1 MRLTGLGVSPGVGIG
16 RALVLKRGTPLRFR
30 VPESLVPRELERLD
44 VARTRSR
51 EQLREIKARM
61 ARAAGS
67 EHAYLFDAQLLM
79 LDDAMLNERAAAIV
93 RDERLNAESA
103 LQRALDEIS
112 AYFDNVEDP
121 YLRERKGDV
130 ADVVGRLSKNL
141 RDSAEPSDLFQQLDG
156 PLVLVADEITPS
168 VIAQLDWQRLAAL
181 VTDAGSWTYHTAIL
195 ARSIGVPAVAGLHDA
210 SAVIA
215 PGAAVAVDGAT
226 GEVIVEPDEEQLAN
240 ARVRQRRREAH
251 EHELDS
257 YRRLPAVTEDGVA
270 IRLEANVEAPNDAAR
285 ALEQGAEGIG
295 LFRSEFLLAGAG
307 HAALTEE
314 MQYQAYRRL
323 IDSAGGRRV
332 TVRTFDV
339 SEPQLRLEHGG
350 TGTRSPLG
358 LRGIRLSLTHDD
370 TFQVQLRA
378 LLRAAAH
385 GPLRIMFPFVAGVAE
400 LRAGRAAVA
409 RAADTLLS
417 RGENIPPVPIGVMI
431 EVPSAAL
438 TADLLAEEADFFSV
452 GTNDLIQVPPGGRSH
467 RRPRVTAVRAAAP
480 GDPANGAPR
489 RPRRT
494 PPRTAGG
501 GLRRDGGGS
510 GAADAA
516 RRTGTARVQHGTY
529 CNSAGETGA
538 QEPPREGRPGDRAE
552 LAARSHGGGRRE
564 SAGRIHET
572 REGNAEVG
580 ALTSVVASG
589 FSRKITVWVTS
600 A

>member
-16 RALVLKRGTPLRFR
+16 RALVLKRGADLRFR
-30 VPESLVPRELERLD
+30 VPEALVNRELERLD
-44 VARTRSR
+44 MARARSR
-51 EQLREIKARM
+51 AQLREIKARM

-79 LDDAMLNERAAAIV
+79 LDDAMLTDRAAAII
-93 RDERLNAESA
+93 REERLNAESA

-112 AYFDNVEDP
+112 AYFDKIEDP

-141 RDSAEPSDLFQQLDG
+141 RDAAEPTDLFEQLDG

-168 VIAQLDWQRLAAL
+168 VIAQLDWQRLAAI

-210 SAVIA
+210 SAAIA
-215 PGAAVAVDGAT
+215 PGVAVAVDGGT
-226 GEVIVEPDEEQLAN
+226 GEVIVEPDDEQLASV
-240 ARVRQRRREAH
+240 RVSQRQREAR

-257 YRRLPAVTEDGVA
+257 YRRLPAITEDGVT
-270 IRLEANVEAPNDAAR
+270 IRLEANVEAPDDAAR
-285 ALEQGAEGIG
+285 ALEQGAEGVG

-307 HAALTEE
+307 HGALSEDV
-314 MQYQAYRRL
+314 QYEAYRRL
-323 IDSAGGRRV
+323 VDSAGGRRV

-339 SEPQLRLEHGG
+339 SEPQVRFDQGAP
-350 TGTRSPLG
+350 GTRSPLG
-358 LRGIRLSLTHDD
+358 LRGIRLSLTLDE
-370 TFQVQLRA
+370 TFQAQLRA

-438 TADLLAEEADFFSV
+438 TADLLAEEADFFSI
-452 GTNDLIQVPPGGRSH
+452 GTNDLIQYCLAVDRTDDRVSRLYEPLHPAILRTVRLVARASRRRDVP
-467 RRPRVTAVRAAAP
+467 VAVCGEMAA
-480 GDPANGAPR
+480 DPVLLMLLVGL
-489 RPRRT
+489 
-494 PPRTAGG
+494 
-501 GLRRDGGGS
+501 GLREFSMAPTAIPLAKQVLRSLRVEDARALARRS
-510 GAADAA
+510 LRAHTAADVEKVLMEFV
-516 RRTGTARVQHGTY
+516 RPV
-529 CNSAGETGA
+529 SETMKS
-538 QEPPREGRPGDRAE
+538 EG
-552 LAARSHGGGRRE
+552 
-564 SAGRIHET
+564 
-572 REGNAEVG
+572 
-580 ALTSVVASG
+580 
-589 FSRKITVWVTS
+589 
-600 A
+600 